1 MIGDTP
7 MQPNRASLD
16 SPPPL
21 PKEAKR
27 KAPDWWMQPQLAE
40 DADEGQGPLVR
51 LANISNEIQELFQEL
66 TMLAPGQAP
75 MWEQMA
81 QAVGAAVIQ
90 AVTETAVP
98 QGAAPGMAASQP
110 MPLPPAG
117 PGGMA
122 PPM

>member
-1 MIGDTP
+1 

-27 KAPDWWMQPQLAE
+27 KAPDWWMQPQLAQ
-40 DADEGQGPLVR
+40 DAEDEGQGPLVR

-66 TMLAPGQAP
+66 AMLAPGQAP